1 VDATHRNAF
10 NRPGPR
16 CYALGRVITAE
27 GSFIC
32 RVVSGGTYMRDAPC
46 DVESTLPD
54 LADVDLAIV
63 AVRQDSV
70 LMATLERLLEQAASG
85 QQVVAGFNSAI

>member
-1 VDATHRNAF
+1 
-10 NRPGPR
+10 
-16 CYALGRVITAE
+16 
-27 GSFIC
+27 
-32 RVVSGGTYMRDAPC
+32 MRDAPC

-63 AVRQDSV
+63 DVRQDSV
-70 LMATLERLLEQAASG
+70 LMATLARLLEQAASG